1 MENNTPVLTAR
12 QAQIQIIETIKR
24 FRELASLHTQ
34 KGHFINFKA
43 EIENVGF
50 IDMFLLYAM
59 TKADDI
65 RLYTPGEL
73 DNDHITIIYRP
84 YKGCVISIE
93 SVKCYKFDKEKLT
106 KRKINLN

>member
-1 MENNTPVLTAR
+1 MENQTPKLTAR

-24 FRELASLHTQ
+24 FRELAAQHTQ

-43 EIENVGF
+43 EIQNVLFTDIF
-50 IDMFLLYAM
+50 ILYAM

-65 RLYTPGEL
+65 RLWTPNETES
-73 DNDHITIIYRP
+73 NYVTIIYRP

-93 SVKCYKFDKEKLT
+93 SEPCYNLDKQRLM
-106 KRKINLN
+106 KRNINMN